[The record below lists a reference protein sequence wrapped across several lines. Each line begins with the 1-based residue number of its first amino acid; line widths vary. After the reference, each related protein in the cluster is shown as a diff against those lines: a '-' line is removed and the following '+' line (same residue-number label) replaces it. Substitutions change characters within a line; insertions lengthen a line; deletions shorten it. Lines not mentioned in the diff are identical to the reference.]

1 MRIIHF
7 LDEYGDTRIG
17 HDYRNG
23 EAILLEGKMFKS
35 LQNTGD
41 PLQLCC
47 RGRKL
52 KGPEWKT
59 S

>member
-7 LDEYGDTRIG
+7 LDEYGDTRIR

-23 EAILLEGKMFKS
+23 EAILLEGKIFKS

-41 PLQLCC
+41 HLQPCC
-47 RGRKL
+47 RSRIV
-52 KGPEWKT
+52 KGPKWKT